1 MIHLTGIGR
10 SGDRCHHPPPPPPPS
25 SSSSTLSPL
34 APPFTVD
41 RWVSA
46 AAIPNSLPPPPPPP
60 TVAKSP
66 YIVPTGDSVWSS
78 SSSGASRLTNL
89 NSGLGAG
96 EATRYYPYYT
106 PARDSVD
113 GTLENLSSYK
123 GYVGGWSGT
132 FDLEEGR
139 PARGSVVNSSWMD
152 SLASCQMS
160 SALMKRGIVDSLS
173 AYEDSFGS
181 WHGAHNESSS
191 NLGHVGS
198 EWLDES
204 HQQIYVDKS
213 RVPNGGSFAAKLDA
227 TVWPNEGSSY
237 FYSPETT
244 SVVKEC
250 DTFIP
255 SSYDRYISEL
265 DSCSRDPVVHYPAQ
279 TSLGQGY
286 APSNERD
293 ESVSSYILENG
304 NSTIKH
310 ANLHRKND
318 DHSDYVIGMQS
329 EANTYENAEVN
340 EGLGKMGISGDAM
353 QRNRRTP
360 ETSLLIKGFPSGN
373 ISALGQSIDCSK
385 DVKFGFKV
393 AKLSCCNAS
402 NSERG
407 AFIPDGSMQASQEM
421 PDHLNVAVD
430 SPCWK
435 GASVSRQYPFSSDEV
450 LQPLVIS
457 VATGSNDL
465 VLDQGSLRFQ
475 SDIEQDGTFACNENG
490 KDIDMSPVTDLSGLD
505 LKFQDCSERE
515 SNTAEVE
522 NAKEIEQLD
531 IHAERIGVLNE
542 QVSIPRGIGDHVK
555 QISQKENIIC
565 KASTNA
571 IETIPA
577 VQNTDFTVNHISTS
591 PNCSSSSSTNASN
604 NETNL
609 PSLNASFSAE
619 RPVSL
624 DAPTKCLSQ
633 GQDAGVLVKAML
645 SLSEVLLCHYCN
657 DDKVLEECDLKPVQQ
672 IIDNLEA
679 VRQNK
684 KGITGSSSSRVPIVE
699 KTQPEF
705 KETNGEMSSHEDS
718 KDGKE
723 NKNATSSGLNNDNH
737 DNVMESFSTH
747 LKVSD
752 GMAQEEDSKILL
764 YKNLWVQTEAT
775 LCSLKYDVALMKLE
789 LESFKHHF
797 KAKSQV
803 LSDGLAEPILEDL
816 NCATSVY
823 VENPSRSN
831 NTQVGKKETN
841 HKQSTSKEDE
851 IDTSVS
857 ARFRILKGRDE
868 VVLSGP
874 EETQEQNALKSHVDM
889 EKVGEMN
896 MADVDTIE
904 KGVLK
909 SHYASKFT
917 VESPKKNLMGEKL
930 PALDHS
936 RMGRSGLFLNN
947 AKSAGGVQESHL
959 SSSEGSIIQS
969 YNPKSHG
976 KWLFSSGSGSPSSEW
991 EHVLKDEF
999 IW

>member
-1 MIHLTGIGR
+1 M
-10 SGDRCHHPPPPPPPS
+10 
-25 SSSSTLSPL
+25 
-34 APPFTVD
+34 
-41 RWVSA
+41 
-46 AAIPNSLPPPPPPP
+46 
-60 TVAKSP
+60 
-66 YIVPTGDSVWSS
+66 
-78 SSSGASRLTNL
+78 TNL
-89 NSGLGAG
+89 NSGFGAG

-123 GYVGGWSGT
+123 GYAGGWSGT

-152 SLASCQMS
+152 SLASCQIS

-198 EWLDES
+198 EWLDDS

-213 RVPNGGSFAAKLDA
+213 RVPNDGSFSAKLDA

-279 TSLGQGY
+279 TSLRQGY
-286 APSNERD
+286 APSNERN
-293 ESVSSYILENG
+293 ESVSSCILENG
-304 NSTIKH
+304 NSVIKH

-329 EANTYENAEVN
+329 EANAYENAEVN
-340 EGLGKMGISGDAM
+340 EGLGKMGMSGDAM
-353 QRNRRTP
+353 QRNRRNP
-360 ETSLLIKGFPSGN
+360 ESSLLIKGLPSGN
-373 ISALGQSIDCSK
+373 ISALGQPIDCSK

-407 AFIPDGSMQASQEM
+407 AFIPDGSMQASQEI

-435 GASVSRQYPFSSDEV
+435 GASLSRRYPFSSDEV

-457 VATGSNDL
+457 VTTGSDDL

-475 SDIEQDGTFACNENG
+475 SDIEQDGTFACNENER
-490 KDIDMSPVTDLSGLD
+490 DIDMSPDTDLSGLD
-505 LKFQDCSERE
+505 LKFRDCAERE
-515 SNTAEVE
+515 SNPAKVQ
-522 NAKEIEQLD
+522 NAKEIEPHD
-531 IHAERIGVLNE
+531 IHAEHIGVLNE
-542 QVSIPRGIGDHVK
+542 QVSIPRGIDDHVR

-565 KASTNA
+565 KASSNA

-577 VQNTDFTVNHISTS
+577 VQNTDFTANHIST
-591 PNCSSSSSTNASN
+591 SSSTNASN
-604 NETNL
+604 NEMNL
-609 PSLNASFSAE
+609 SSLNATCPAE

-624 DAPTKCLSQ
+624 DAPTKRLSQ
-633 GQDAGVLVKAML
+633 AQDAQVLVKAML
-645 SLSEVLLCHYCN
+645 SLSEVLLCHYFN

-672 IIDNLEA
+672 IIGNLEA
-679 VRQNK
+679 VIRQNK
-684 KGITGSSSSRVPIVE
+684 KDITGSSSRVPIVE

-705 KETNGEMSSHEDS
+705 KESNAEMSSHEDL

-723 NKNATSSGLNNDNH
+723 NKNATSSGLNNDKH
-737 DNVMESFSTH
+737 DNVIESFSTH
-747 LKVSD
+747 LKVAD

-775 LCSLKYDVALMKLE
+775 LCSLKHDVALMKLE

-803 LSDGLAEPILEDL
+803 LSDGLAESILEDL
-816 NCATSVY
+816 NCGTSVS
-823 VENPSRSN
+823 VENPSRS

-841 HKQSTSKEDE
+841 HKQSSSKEDE

-874 EETQEQNALKSHVDM
+874 DETQEQNAIKSHVDR
-889 EKVGEMN
+889 EKVGEMKEPSPN
-896 MADVDTIE
+896 MADVNTIE
-904 KGVLK
+904 KGVLQ
-909 SHYASKFT
+909 SHYASRFT
-917 VESPKKNLMGEKL
+917 VASPKNNLMGEKL
-930 PALDHS
+930 PALDH
-936 RMGRSGLFLNN
+936 RMGSGLFLNN
-947 AKSAGGVQESHL
+947 AKSAGVQESHL
-959 SSSEGSIIQS
+959 SSSEGSVIQS